1 MKEKEFVTAIV
12 LAAGRGT
19 RMGTKI
25 QKQYLDLC
33 GKPVLY
39 YSLHAFQESPLID
52 EILLVTGEQE
62 IEYCRKEIV
71 EKFDFQ
77 KVKKIVAGGAERF
90 LSVYNG
96 LKACTCDFVYIH
108 DGARPFVDEPMLE
121 RVYADVCKY
130 EACVVG
136 MPVKDTIKIAD
147 TDGFIKET
155 PKRSLVWQIQT
166 PQVFSASLIC
176 YAYEELGRREKELLD
191 RGIQITDDAMVVE
204 EICGR
209 KVRLTEGSYE
219 NMKLTTP
226 EDLEIAETFLR
237 RKNR

>member
-71 EKFDFQ
+71 EKYQ
-77 KVKKIVAGGAERF
+77 LTKVRKILAGKG
-90 LSVYNG
+90 
-96 LKACTCDFVYIH
+96 
-108 DGARPFVDEPMLE
+108 
-121 RVYADVCKY
+121 
-130 EACVVG
+130 
-136 MPVKDTIKIAD
+136 
-147 TDGFIKET
+147 
-155 PKRSLVWQIQT
+155 
-166 PQVFSASLIC
+166 
-176 YAYEELGRREKELLD
+176 AYEMLMREQ
-191 RGIQITDDAMVVE
+191 QISVTDDAMVVE
-204 EICGR
+204 QMLNHPI
-209 KVRLTEGSYE
+209 RLVYGSYE
-219 NMKLTTP
+219 NIKITTP
-226 EDLEIAETFLR
+226 EDLEMAEVFLKR
-237 RKNR
+237 RKK